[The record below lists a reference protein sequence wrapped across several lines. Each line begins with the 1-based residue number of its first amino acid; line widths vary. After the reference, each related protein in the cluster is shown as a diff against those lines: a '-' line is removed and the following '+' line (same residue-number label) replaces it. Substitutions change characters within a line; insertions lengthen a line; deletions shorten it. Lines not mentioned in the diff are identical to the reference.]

1 LSITSLYFTTKN
13 TKIAKINFYDRISD
27 SFASAV
33 RNSRIRRIKNSKAKN
48 SHRRSEAVGNP
59 INLVN
64 PVEKSPL
71 RLSAS
76 AGNATLSFFSR
87 SLSNQK
93 TDL

>member
-1 LSITSLYFTTKN
+1 LTGLTGLEGLKIQKQKILLAEAKLS
-13 TKIAKINFYDRISD
+13 
-27 SFASAV
+27 
-33 RNSRIRRIKNSKAKN
+33 
-48 SHRRSEAVGNP
+48 ENP

-76 AGNATLSFFSR
+76 AGNATLSFVSKA
-87 SLSNQK
+87 LSNQK